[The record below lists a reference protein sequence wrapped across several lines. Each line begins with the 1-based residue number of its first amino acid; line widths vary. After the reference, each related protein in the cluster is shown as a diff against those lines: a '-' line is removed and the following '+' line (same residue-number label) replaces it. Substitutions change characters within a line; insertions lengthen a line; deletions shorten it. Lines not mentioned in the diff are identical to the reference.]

1 MSIYGIH
8 VPSPDEHDYHAEVQ
22 AQRVERARKLIDPG
36 DVLSI
41 IDSRLAQEPDPRAHP
56 LYPLVQFYLDRQT
69 AVHGGEF
76 FDDCKRLVLAAIDT
90 ALDDVLDAM
99 ED

>member
-1 MSIYGIH
+1 MSMYGINI
-8 VPSPDEHDYHAEVQ
+8 PSPDEINYHDTQ
-22 AQRVERARKLIDPG
+22 QIQRVEAARKRIDPG

-69 AVHGGEF
+69 AVDGGALY
-76 FDDCKRLVLAAIDT
+76 DHCKRLVLAAIDSCF
-90 ALDDVLDAM
+90 DDLLEL